1 MEMDFPV
8 IGRAWSIYIRRKMD
22 FLNPYAFLIAASIII
37 ILSYFFSGLA
47 RKTHIPSVVLLIG
60 LGIGIA
66 WILEIMEIRTGIEF
80 FRVLEVVGVVGLIMI
95 VLEGALDL
103 RLTAEKKALVIR
115 SFLVALLGLL
125 GTAACT
131 AYLLHLFLGL
141 EPLYALIHAIPLAV
155 LSSAIVI
162 PSVSRLEEDKKEFLV
177 YESTFS
183 DILGIL
189 MFNMTLA
196 NAEAS
201 SAVSITMDVVVNL
214 GTSTAI
220 ALVISVFMIYLF
232 QRIQGGTKLFF
243 LISILVLLFATGK
256 LLHLSA
262 LVIILIF
269 GLVLNNVDV
278 FFRGRYRSW
287 IQPDVL
293 HQVVEHFHVV
303 TRESAF
309 VVRTFFF
316 VIFGM
321 VLSLGALLNLD
332 VAIVSVGILFSMYV
346 VRLVFLVVAGVRDLL
361 PQAFIAP
368 RGLVTVLLYFSIPQE
383 FHHPSFDPGILL
395 YIILGTSVI
404 MSAGLIAYGKRA
416 SGIHTLTFPDWDALD
431 SEIERLEGQ
440 NPATGG
446 SSQTRNEGG

>member
-1 MEMDFPV
+1 ME
-8 IGRAWSIYIRRKMD
+8 
-22 FLNPYAFLIAASIII
+22 FLNPYAFVIAASLII

-47 RKTHIPSVVLLIG
+47 RKTHIPSVVLLIAV
-60 LGIGIA
+60 GIGIA
-66 WILEIMEIRTGIEF
+66 RTLDILEIRTGIEL
-80 FRVLEVVGVVGLIMI
+80 FRVLEVVGVIGLIMI

-103 RLTAEKKALVIR
+103 RLAPEKKSLVIR

-125 GTAACT
+125 GTAAIA
-131 AYLLHLFLGL
+131 AYLLHLFLAL
-141 EPLYALIHAIPLAV
+141 EPLRALIYAIPLAV

-162 PSVSRLEEDKKEFLV
+162 PSVSRLEEEKKEFLV

-189 MFNMTLA
+189 MFNMTIA
-196 NAEAS
+196 NAEAA
-201 SAVSITMDVVVNL
+201 SAFSIGLDVVVNL
-214 GTSTAI
+214 GTSTVI

-232 QRIQGGTKLFF
+232 QKIQGGAKLFF

-269 GLVLNNVDV
+269 GVVLNNVDV
-278 FFRGRYRSW
+278 FFRGRFRSW
-287 IQPDVL
+287 IEPEVL
-293 HQVVEHFHVV
+293 HRVVEHFHVV
-303 TRESAF
+303 TRESSF

-321 VLSLGALLNLD
+321 VLSLGALLNLE
-332 VAIVSVGILFSMYV
+332 VAILSASILFSMYGI
-346 VRLVFLVVAGVRDLL
+346 RLVLLVIMGNRGLL

-383 FHHPSFDPGILL
+383 FRDPGFDPGILL
-395 YIILGTSVI
+395 YVILGTSVV
-404 MSAGLIAYGKRA
+404 MSGGLIAYGKRG
-416 SGIHTLTFPDWDALD
+416 STVRELTFPDWNELD
-431 SEIERLEGQ
+431 SEISMLEDQARQ
-440 NPATGG
+440 NGP
-446 SSQTRNEGG
+446 SRTREGGT

>member
-1 MEMDFPV
+1 ME
-8 IGRAWSIYIRRKMD
+8 
-22 FLNPYAFLIAASIII
+22 FLNPYAFLIAASVII

-47 RKTHIPSVVLLIG
+47 HKTHVPSVVLLIA

-66 WILEIMEIRTGIEF
+66 WTLETLEIRTGIEF
-80 FRVLEVVGVVGLIMI
+80 FRVLEVVGVIGLIMI

-103 RLTAEKKALVIR
+103 RLTAEKKSLVVR
-115 SFLVALLGLL
+115 SFLLALLGLL
-125 GTAACT
+125 STVAVT
-131 AYLLHLFLGL
+131 AYLLHLFLQL
-141 EPLYALIHAIPLAV
+141 EPLHALIYSIPLAV

-162 PSVSRLEEDKKEFLV
+162 PTVSRLEEKKKEFLV

-183 DILGIL
+183 DVLGIL

-196 NAEAS
+196 NVDAN
-201 SAVSITMDVVVNL
+201 SAISITADVLVNL
-214 GTSTAI
+214 GTSTLI
-220 ALVISVFMIYLF
+220 ALFISVFMIYLF
-232 QRIQGGTKLFF
+232 QKIQGATKLFF

-278 FFRGRYRSW
+278 FFRGRFRSW

-332 VAIVSVGILFSMYV
+332 VAIVSICILCSLYII
-346 VRLVFLVVAGVRDLL
+346 RLVFLVIVGMKDLL
-361 PQAFIAP
+361 PEVFVAP
-368 RGLVTVLLYFSIPQE
+368 RGLVTVLLFFSIPQE
-383 FHHPSFDPGILL
+383 FQHPAFDPGVLL
-395 YIILGTSVI
+395 YIILGTSII
-404 MSAGLIAYGKRA
+404 MSVGLITYGNRGAKVQ
-416 SGIHTLTFPDWDALD
+416 SLTFPDWDALD
-431 SEIERLEGQ
+431 SEIVKLEADSRPG
-440 NPATGG
+440 A
-446 SSQTRNEGG
+446 SSETNEEGG

>member
-1 MEMDFPV
+1 
-8 IGRAWSIYIRRKMD
+8 MD
-22 FLNPYAFLIAASIII
+22 FLNPHAFLIAASLII

-47 RKTHIPSVVLLIG
+47 RKTHIPSVVLLI
-60 LGIGIA
+60 LVGIGIA
-66 WILEIMEIRTGIEF
+66 RTLDILEIRTGIEL
-80 FRVLEVVGVVGLIMI
+80 FRVLEVVGVIGLIMI

-103 RLTAEKKALVIR
+103 RLTHEKKSLVIR

-125 GTAACT
+125 GTVAVA
-131 AYLLHLFLGL
+131 AYLLHIFLEL
-141 EPLYALIHAIPLAV
+141 EPLRALIYAIPLAV

-162 PSVSRLEEDKKEFLV
+162 PSVSRLEEKKKEFLV

-183 DILGIL
+183 DIFGIL
-189 MFNMTLA
+189 MFNITIA
-196 NAEAS
+196 NAEAT
-201 SAVSITMDVVVNL
+201 SAFSVGMDVVVNL
-214 GTSTAI
+214 GASTII

-232 QRIQGGTKLFF
+232 QKIQGAAKLFF

-278 FFRGRYRSW
+278 FFRGRFRSW
-287 IQPDVL
+287 VQPDIL
-293 HQVVEHFHVV
+293 QQVVEHFHIV

-321 VLSLGALLNLD
+321 VLSLGALLNLE
-332 VAIVSVGILFSMYV
+332 VAILSVCILFSMYGI
-346 VRLVFLVVAGVRDLL
+346 RMIFLVIMGVRDLF

-368 RGLVTVLLYFSIPQE
+368 RGLVSVLLFFSIPQE
-383 FHHPSFDPGILL
+383 FRDPAFDPGILL
-395 YIILGTSVI
+395 YVILGTSVI
-404 MSAGLIAYGKRA
+404 MSGGLIAYGKRGGA
-416 SGIHTLTFPDWDALD
+416 PQTLTFPDWDALD
-431 SEIERLEGQ
+431 SEIARLEDQGRR
-440 NPATGG
+440 NPP
-446 SSQTRNEGG
+446 SRKREEGA

>member
-1 MEMDFPV
+1 MD
-8 IGRAWSIYIRRKMD
+8 I
-22 FLNPYAFLIAASIII
+22 LNPYAFVIAASVII

-47 RKTHIPSVVLLIG
+47 RKTHIPSVVLLIA

-66 WILEIMEIRTGIEF
+66 GSLEFLEIRTGIEL
-80 FRVLEVVGVVGLIMI
+80 FRVLEVIGVVGLIMI

-103 RLTAEKKALVIR
+103 RLTPEKKSLVIR

-125 GTAACT
+125 ATTALG
-131 AYLLHLFLGL
+131 AYLLHLFLPL
-141 EPLYALIHAIPLAV
+141 EPLKALIYAIPLAV

-162 PSVSRLEEDKKEFLV
+162 PSVSQLEEGKKEFLV

-189 MFNMTLA
+189 MFNMTIA
-196 NAEAS
+196 NAEAGT
-201 SAVSITMDVVVNL
+201 AISITVHVVVNL
-214 GTSTAI
+214 GTSIII
-220 ALVISVFMIYLF
+220 ALLISLFMIYLF
-232 QRIQGGTKLFF
+232 QKIQGGAKLFF

-278 FFRGRYRSW
+278 FFRGRFRSW
-287 IQPDVL
+287 IRQDVL

-321 VLSLGALLNLD
+321 VLSLGALLNLE
-332 VAIVSVGILFSMYV
+332 VAILSVCILLSIYL
-346 VRLVFLVVAGVRDLL
+346 VRLVFLFIVGVRDLL

-383 FHHPSFDPGILL
+383 LRDPSFDPGILL
-395 YIILGTSVI
+395 YIILGTSLI
-404 MSAGLIAYGKRA
+404 MSGALIAYGKRGPIVR
-416 SGIHTLTFPDWDALD
+416 SLTFPDWDALD
-431 SEIERLEGQ
+431 SEIAKLEEESRHGA
-440 NPATGG
+440 PP
-446 SSQTRNEGG
+446 RRKEGRS

>member
-1 MEMDFPV
+1 ME
-8 IGRAWSIYIRRKMD
+8 
-22 FLNPYAFLIAASIII
+22 FLNPYAFLIAASVII
-37 ILSYFFSGLA
+37 ILSYFFGGLA
-47 RKTHIPSVVLLIG
+47 RKTHIPSVVLLIA
-60 LGIGIA
+60 LGIGVA
-66 WILEIMEIRTGIEF
+66 WTLETMEIRTGIEF
-80 FRVLEVVGVVGLIMI
+80 FRVLEVVGVIGLIMI

-103 RLTAEKKALVIR
+103 RLTAEKKSLVVR

-125 GTAACT
+125 STVAVT
-131 AYLLHLFLGL
+131 AYLLHLFLQL
-141 EPLYALIHAIPLAV
+141 EPLHALIYAIPLAV

-162 PSVSRLEEDKKEFLV
+162 PSVSRLEEKKKEFLV

-196 NAEAS
+196 NVDAN
-201 SAVSITMDVVVNL
+201 SAISITADVVVNL
-214 GTSTAI
+214 GTSTLI
-220 ALVISVFMIYLF
+220 ALFISVFMIYLF
-232 QRIQGGTKLFF
+232 QKIQGATKLFF

-278 FFRGRYRSW
+278 FFRGRFRSW

-332 VAIVSVGILFSMYV
+332 VAIVSVSILLSMYII
-346 VRLVFLVVAGVRDLL
+346 RLVLLGIVGVKNLL
-361 PQAFIAP
+361 PEAFVAP
-368 RGLVTVLLYFSIPQE
+368 RGLVTVLLFFSIPQE
-383 FHHPSFDPGILL
+383 YQHPAFDPGILL
-395 YIILGTSVI
+395 YLILGTSII
-404 MSAGLIAYGKRA
+404 MSAGLITYGKRGA
-416 SGIHTLTFPDWDALD
+416 TIRSLTFPDWDALD
-431 SEIERLEGQ
+431 SEIVKLESRGRSG
-440 NPATGG
+440 A
-446 SSQTRNEGG
+446 SSRPDEEGG